1 MATNAAL
8 KNQLANKQASSPQQV
23 SAQSLGLKA
32 LLNTPTMQ
40 KKFEQ
45 VLAKKAP
52 QFMASL
58 LNLYNGDVNIR
69 EAEPMS
75 IVSSAM
81 VAASLDLPIDKN
93 LGYAWIVPFY
103 DTKKGFKAAQFQLG
117 YKGYIQLALRTGQ
130 YKAMNVIEVREGEL
144 KKWNRLTEEIDLD
157 LDAATSQKVIGY
169 CGYFKLIN
177 GFEKT
182 VFWTRDEVEAHRI
195 KHNKMK
201 NKTDLN
207 NVWRSDYDAMAMK
220 TVLRN
225 MLGKWG
231 ILSIE
236 MQKAI
241 SEDEAE
247 NELKDITDEVSEII
261 PDVNIPNEA
270 ETESPQE
277 PEEVPSFEGEIV
289 DSKPKADKKPKADT
303 KPKSEKMTAQDS
315 MEIEF

>member
-8 KNQLANKQASSPQQV
+8 KNQIANKQEGTKQV

-45 VLAKKAP
+45 VLDKKAP
-52 QFMASL
+52 QFMSSL
-58 LNLYNGDVNIR
+58 LNLYNGDPNIQA
-69 EAEPMS
+69 AEPMS
-75 IVSSAM
+75 IISSAM
-81 VAASLDLPIDKN
+81 VAASLDLPVDKN

-103 DTKKGFKAAQFQLG
+103 DSKKGHKAAQFQLG

-130 YKAMNVIEVREGEL
+130 YKAINVIAVREGEL
-144 KKWNRLTEEIDLD
+144 KKWNRLTEEIELD
-157 LDAATSQKVIGY
+157 LEGATSDKVVGY

-182 VFWTRDEVEAHRI
+182 VYWTKDEIEAHRI

-201 NKTDLN
+201 DKKALN
-207 NVWRSDYDAMAMK
+207 NVWKSDYDAMAMK

-236 MQKAI
+236 MQTAI
-241 SEDEAE
+241 SNDEQE
-247 NELKDITDEVSEII
+247 THDITDEANEVEPEVIDYQPESEAAKEEE
-261 PDVNIPNEA
+261 PQP
-270 ETESPQE
+270 ETEN
-277 PEEVPSFEGEIV
+277 
-289 DSKPKADKKPKADT
+289 
-303 KPKSEKMTAQDS
+303 EKQSVKEMKDN
-315 MEIEF
+315 EFPF

>member
-1 MATNAAL
+1 MATNDKL
-8 KNQLANKQASSPQQV
+8 KNQIANKQNAAPQQV
-23 SAQSLGLKA
+23 SAQALGLKS

-52 QFMASL
+52 QFMASV
-58 LNLYNGDVNIR
+58 LNLYNGDVSLR

-81 VAASLDLPIDKN
+81 VAASLDLPVDKN
-93 LGYAWIVPFY
+93 LGYAWIVAFY
-103 DTKKGFKAAQFQLG
+103 DTKKGGKFAQFQLG
-117 YKGYIQLALRTGQ
+117 YKGYIQLALRSGQ
-130 YKAMNVIEVREGEL
+130 YKSINVIPVYEGEL
-144 KKWNRLTEEIDLD
+144 VKWNRLTEEIDLN
-157 LDAATSQKVIGY
+157 LDGAQSEKVVGY

-182 VFWTRDEVEAHRI
+182 VYWTRDEVEAHRI

-201 NKTDLN
+201 DKKALN
-207 NVWRSDYDAMAMK
+207 NVWKSDYDAMAMK

-241 SEDEAE
+241 TEDESE
-247 NELKDITDEVSEII
+247 NELKDITEESTEIEPEDNTSN
-261 PDVNIPNEA
+261 PDVIDVEFEVEEANEKPSA
-270 ETESPQE
+270 EQAEIN
-277 PEEVPSFEGEIV
+277 FE
-289 DSKPKADKKPKADT
+289 
-303 KPKSEKMTAQDS
+303 
-315 MEIEF
+315 

>member
-1 MATNAAL
+1 MATNSAL
-8 KNQLANKQASSPQQV
+8 KNQLANKQGSEAKQV
-23 SAQSLGLKA
+23 SAQSLGLKN

-40 KKFEQ
+40 KKFDQ

-52 QFMASL
+52 QFMASI
-58 LNLYNGDVNIR
+58 LNLYNGDPNLQA
-69 EAEPMS
+69 AEPMS

-81 VAASLDLPIDKN
+81 VAATLDLPVDKN

-103 DTKKGFKAAQFQLG
+103 DTKKGGKFAQFQLG

-130 YKAMNVIEVREGEL
+130 YKSINVIEVREGEL
-144 KKWNRLTEEIDLD
+144 VKWNRLTEEIDLD
-157 LDAATSQKVIGY
+157 LDSATSEKVIGY
-169 CGYFKLIN
+169 CGYFKLVN

-182 VFWTRDEVEAHRI
+182 VYWTRDQVEVHRI

-201 NKTDLN
+201 NKKDLN

-236 MQKAI
+236 MQKAMT
-241 SEDEAE
+241 EDENSE
-247 NELKDITDEVSEII
+247 RELKDITDEAEEVEASEPNPDII
-261 PDVNIPNEA
+261 DISPEEDEQA
-270 ETESPQE
+270 ET
-277 PEEVPSFEGEIV
+277 VEGEII
-289 DSKPKADKKPKADT
+289 DKKPDK
-303 KPKSEKMTAQDS
+303 EKNKKDKMSAQDS
-315 MEIEF
+315 MDIEFE

>member
-1 MATNAAL
+1 MATNDKL
-8 KNQLANKQASSPQQV
+8 KNQIANKQNAAPQQV
-23 SAQSLGLKA
+23 SAQALGLKS

-52 QFMASL
+52 QFMASV
-58 LNLYNGDVNIR
+58 LNLYNGDVSLR

-81 VAASLDLPIDKN
+81 VAASLDLPVDKN
-93 LGYAWIVPFY
+93 LGYAWIVAFY
-103 DTKKGFKAAQFQLG
+103 DTKKGGKFAQFQLG
-117 YKGYIQLALRTGQ
+117 YKGYIQLALRSGQ
-130 YKAMNVIEVREGEL
+130 YKSINVIPVYEGEL
-144 KKWNRLTEEIDLD
+144 VKWNRLTEEIDLN
-157 LDAATSQKVIGY
+157 LDGAQSEKVVGY

-182 VFWTRDEVEAHRI
+182 VYWTRDEVEAHRI

-201 NKTDLN
+201 DKKALN
-207 NVWRSDYDAMAMK
+207 NVWKSDYDAMAMK

-241 SEDEAE
+241 TEDESE
-247 NELKDITDEVSEII
+247 NELKDITDESTEVELEDNASN
-261 PDVNIPNEA
+261 PDVIDVEFEVEETNEKPSA
-270 ETESPQE
+270 EQAEIN
-277 PEEVPSFEGEIV
+277 FE
-289 DSKPKADKKPKADT
+289 
-303 KPKSEKMTAQDS
+303 
-315 MEIEF
+315 

>member
-8 KNQLANKQASSPQQV
+8 KNQIANKQEGTKV

-45 VLAKKAP
+45 VLDKKAP
-52 QFMASL
+52 QFMSSL
-58 LNLYNGDVNIR
+58 LNLYSGDPNIQA
-69 EAEPMS
+69 AEPMS
-75 IVSSAM
+75 IISSAM
-81 VAASLDLPIDKN
+81 VAASLDLPVDKN

-103 DTKKGFKAAQFQLG
+103 DSKKGHKAAQFQLG

-130 YKAMNVIEVREGEL
+130 YKAINVIAVREGEL
-144 KKWNRLTEEIDLD
+144 KKWNRLTEEIELD
-157 LDAATSQKVIGY
+157 LEGATSDKVIGY

-182 VFWTRDEVEAHRI
+182 VYWTRDEIEAHRI

-201 NKTDLN
+201 DKKALN
-207 NVWRSDYDAMAMK
+207 NVWKSDYDAMAMK

-236 MQKAI
+236 MQTAI
-241 SEDEAE
+241 SNDEQE
-247 NELKDITDEVSEII
+247 THDITDEA
-261 PDVNIPNEA
+261 NE
-270 ETESPQE
+270 EE
-277 PEEVPSFEGEIV
+277 PEVIDYQPESETAKEEEPQPEQAQPE
-289 DSKPKADKKPKADT
+289 DKKSAAEMDENDLP
-303 KPKSEKMTAQDS
+303 
-315 MEIEF
+315 F

>member
-1 MATNAAL
+1 VATNNKL
-8 KNQLANKQASSPQQV
+8 KNQLASKQNAAPQQV
-23 SAQSLGLKA
+23 SAQALGLKS

-52 QFMASL
+52 QFMASV
-58 LNLYNGDVNIR
+58 LNLYNGDVSLR

-81 VAASLDLPIDKN
+81 VAASLDLPVDKN
-93 LGYAWIVPFY
+93 LGYAWIVAFY
-103 DTKKGFKAAQFQLG
+103 DTKKGGKFAQFQLG
-117 YKGYIQLALRTGQ
+117 YKGYIQLALRSGQ
-130 YKAMNVIEVREGEL
+130 YKAINVIPVYEGEL
-144 KKWNRLTEEIDLD
+144 VKWNRLTEEIDLN
-157 LDAATSQKVIGY
+157 LDGAQSEKVVGY

-182 VFWTRDEVEAHRI
+182 VYWTRDEVEAHRI

-201 NKTDLN
+201 EKKALN
-207 NVWRSDYDAMAMK
+207 NVWKSDYDAMAMK

-241 SEDEAE
+241 TEDESE
-247 NELKDITDEVSEII
+247 NELKDITEES
-261 PDVNIPNEA
+261 NEL
-270 ETESPQE
+270 E
-277 PEEVPSFEGEIV
+277 PEDYSSNSDVIDVEFEVEETNEKPSAEQAEIDFE
-289 DSKPKADKKPKADT
+289 
-303 KPKSEKMTAQDS
+303 
-315 MEIEF
+315 